1 MALFPLLK
9 TLHILFAIT
18 ALGANITYRVML
30 ARAARRPDT
39 LMFTLTTI
47 RFLDSRLANPA
58 YALLLISGLAMV
70 FTVPFPLTTPWI
82 LSALI
87 LYALVALLGS
97 VVFAPVFHRQIQ
109 LAEREGPQSK
119 SYQETARQGQVLG
132 IAVTLIAVLI
142 VILMVIKPALW
153 GA

>member
-9 TLHILFAIT
+9 TLHILFAI
-18 ALGANITYRVML
+18 AAVGANFTFRVML
-30 ARAARRPDT
+30 ARAARQPDMLMAT
-39 LMFTLTTI
+39 LRTI

-58 YALLLISGLAMV
+58 YGLLLISGLAMV

-82 LSALI
+82 LTAII
-87 LYALVALLGS
+87 LYALVALIGS
-97 VVFAPVFHRQIQ
+97 VLFAPVYRRQIQ
-109 LAEREGPQSK
+109 LAESEGPQSK
-119 SYQETARQGQVLG
+119 SYQEMARLGQSLG
-132 IAVTLIAVLI
+132 IAVTLIAVVI